1 MAHWH
6 CESRGYLINAV
17 HPNTPAVETWKTDH
31 PISYILNDNKDYL
44 RYALN
49 GTGSIQVIE
58 EVNSMSKEVSR
69 L

>member
-1 MAHWH
+1 MVHWH

-31 PISYILNDNKDYL
+31 PVSYVLNDDKYLKYATKDD
-44 RYALN
+44 
-49 GTGSIQVIE
+49 SVIQIIE
-58 EVNSMSKEVSR
+58 EVNAMSKEVSR

>member
-31 PISYILNDNKDYL
+31 PVSYVLNDDKYLKYATKDD
-44 RYALN
+44 
-49 GTGSIQVIE
+49 SVIQIIE
-58 EVNSMSKEVSR
+58 EVNAMSKEVSR